1 MDVGRLAKKRARA
14 SDDGEPVT
22 RTESRREFRCA
33 SDSLM
38 TAINPTAQQIQAF
51 CAATAQML
59 ADLMGDEVALE
70 LPMPYR
76 LRVARRP
83 GQGRKYG
90 T

>member
-1 MDVGRLAKKRARA
+1 
-14 SDDGEPVT
+14 
-22 RTESRREFRCA
+22 
-33 SDSLM
+33 M